1 VSLTLGFAIA
11 GSEIGNINAQFSLLG
26 HNIANASTP
35 DYSVETLSQQSLT
48 AGGTGLGARDGVAG
62 RTLDTTLQADLYVQN
77 GSVAALQTTATA
89 LQPIDAAEG
98 APGSGTDL
106 ASRLGALQSQFIALE
121 ADPGNATQQG
131 AVVSAAQNLAGQINA
146 VSNAIGG
153 ARQSA
158 QDAIVAGVQ
167 TLNTTLATIGALDR
181 KIVTA
186 KAAGQSTADLAN
198 QRDAALDTLSRLVGV
213 NVIGQPDGSVL
224 LATAGG
230 LVLPTDGTALATQAA
245 TAGAASYA
253 PGGGIPPITL
263 DGRDVTAA
271 LQGGSLGAA
280 IALRD
285 QTLPTLQANLDE
297 FAQTLSSRFAAQ
309 GLTLF
314 TDAAGNVPAG
324 GGTPAQAGYVGYASE
339 IQVNPAVL
347 ATPSL
352 VRDGTGAVSG
362 SAGGASAFTPNPPGG
377 PAGFTTLI
385 ARVLTYALGAD
396 AQPGVAQPPPNV
408 SGLGPAGTLS
418 AGFAA
423 PADLAAQ
430 AGAVV
435 AEEAA
440 TSSAASGQLTT
451 EQGVQTTLQSRLSA
465 SSGVSIDAEMSTM
478 IQLQNAYDANAK
490 VLTAA
495 QAMWA
500 QLFQAV
506 TP

>member
-1 VSLTLGFAIA
+1 MSLTLGFAIA
-11 GSEIGNINAQFSLLG
+11 GSEIGNINAQFALLG

-35 DYSVETLSQQSLT
+35 DYSVETLSQQSLS
-48 AGGTGLGARDGVAG
+48 AGGVGLGARNGVVG
-62 RTLDTTLQADLYVQN
+62 RTLDTTLQANLYAQN
-77 GSVAALQTTATA
+77 GAVAALQTTTSA
-89 LQPIDAAEG
+89 LQQIDAVQG
-98 APGSGTDL
+98 SPGSGTDL
-106 ASRLGALQSQFIALE
+106 ASRLGALQSQFIALQ
-121 ADPGNATQQG
+121 ADPGNAAGQG
-131 AVVSAAQNLAGQINA
+131 AVVTAAQNLAGQINTI
-146 VSNAIGG
+146 SNAVLG

-167 TLNTTLATIGALDR
+167 TLNTTLAGIGALNR
-181 KIVTA
+181 QIVTA
-186 KAAGQSTADLAN
+186 QAAGRSTADLAN
-198 QRDAALDTLSRLVGV
+198 ARDAALNTLSQLVTV
-213 NVIGQPDGSVL
+213 NVIHQPDGSVL
-224 LATAGG
+224 LATQGG

-245 TAGAASYA
+245 SVGAGSYA

-263 DGRDVTAA
+263 GGQDVTAG

-285 QTLPTLQANLDE
+285 QTLPTIQANLDE

-324 GGTPAQAGYVGYASE
+324 GGSPAQAGYVGYASE

-352 VRDGTGAVSG
+352 VRDGTGAVAG
-362 SAGGASAFTPNPPGG
+362 SASGASGFTPNPAGG

-385 ARVLTYALGAD
+385 TRVLDYALGAD
-396 AQPGVAQPPPNV
+396 AQPGVTQPAPATT
-408 SGLGPAGTLS
+408 GLGPAGTLA

-430 AGAVV
+430 ATAVV
-435 AEEAA
+435 AQEAA
-440 TSSAASGQLTT
+440 TSAAASGQLTT
-451 EQGVQTTLQSRLSA
+451 EQGVQTTLQGRLTA
-465 SSGVSIDAEMSTM
+465 ISGVSIDTEMSTM

-490 VLTAA
+490 VLSAA
-495 QAMWA
+495 QAMWS
-500 QLFQAV
+500 QLLQAV
-506 TP
+506 LP